1 MDQFS
6 LNLIMIIG
14 FVLGS
19 GLIIL
24 EAFMPG
30 FGVAGISGLLLE
42 FAAIFC
48 CWKLFG
54 IGTALLAFVVV
65 VVLIGVAL
73 LISYRS
79 ALNGRLSKSPLVLK
93 DAEAP
98 AGETKPEHWV
108 GMEGVAVTSLRPAGQ
123 IEIDGTR
130 LNAATDGTF
139 IERGTP
145 VLVTG
150 MEGDH
155 YVIRKKD

>member
-1 MDQFS
+1 MDQFA

-30 FGVAGISGLLLE
+30 FGVAGVGGLLLE
-42 FAAIFC
+42 FAAIYC
-48 CWKLFG
+48 CWQLFG
-54 IGTALLAFVVV
+54 IGTALLAFAAVA
-65 VVLIGVAL
+65 VLIGIAL
-73 LISYRS
+73 FISYRS
-79 ALNGRLSKSPLVLK
+79 ALNGRLSKSPLVL
-93 DAEAP
+93 
-98 AGETKPEHWV
+98 
-108 GMEGVAVTSLRPAGQ
+108 RPAGQ
-123 IEIDGTR
+123 IEIDGAR